1 MHRKKA
7 LKRLCVVLHY
17 DSYCIVVDRLTS
29 LRVRRVDPDAVDT
42 SVPHAVAVPG
52 PVGAAVHGLDDTG

>member
-1 MHRKKA
+1 M
-7 LKRLCVVLHY
+7 CVVLHY